1 VTREVRIGG
10 RRIALSSQD
19 KPLFRTSGHTKGDLV
34 AHYRRVAGAIL
45 PHLRDRPLT
54 LQIFPGGIEEKG
66 FFQKEIAEHYPD
78 WIARARLAVGEGGES
93 REQILCQDEATL
105 VYLANQNA
113 ITLHTWLSRYDRPHH
128 PDRLTFDLD
137 PSGVGFD
144 AVRRAARE
152 LREVLAGLGLEPFV
166 MTTGSR
172 GLHVVAPLD
181 RTAPY
186 EASRALAREIAE
198 ALAAEEPE
206 RYTVAMRKA
215 TRGERVFIDYVRNA
229 YGQTAVAP
237 YAVRARP
244 GAPVATPL
252 AWEELEDEALGPQSY
267 TIDNLAERLEAR
279 GDPWREI
286 DARAASLEAAA
297 ERWRAGGRARARG
310 GEHGA

>member
-1 VTREVRIGG
+1 VT
-10 RRIALSSQD
+10 LSNQD
-19 KPLFRTSGHTKGDLV
+19 RVLFPASGHTKGDLV
-34 AHYRRVAGAIL
+34 AYYRRVAGVIL

-54 LQIFPGGIEEKG
+54 LQSFPGGIEEKG
-66 FFQKEIAEHYPD
+66 FFQKEVPEHFPD
-78 WIARARLAVGEGGES
+78 WIARARLAVGEEGES
-93 REQILCQDEATL
+93 QEQILCQDEATL

-113 ITLHTWLSRYDRPHH
+113 ITLHPWLSRYDRPHH

-144 AVRRAARE
+144 AVRRAARD
-152 LREVLAGLGLEPFV
+152 LRKILAGLGLAPFV

-172 GLHVVAPLD
+172 GLHVTAPLD

-186 EASRALAREIAE
+186 EAARALAREVAE
-198 ALAAEEPE
+198 ALAAEEPT

-215 TRGERVFIDYVRNA
+215 ARGERVFVDYVRNA

-252 AWEELEDEALGPQSY
+252 EWEELEDEALGPQSY
-267 TIDNLAERLEAR
+267 TIDNLAARLEAR
-279 GDPWREI
+279 GDPWRTI

-297 ERWRAGGRARARG
+297 ERWRAGGLERARG